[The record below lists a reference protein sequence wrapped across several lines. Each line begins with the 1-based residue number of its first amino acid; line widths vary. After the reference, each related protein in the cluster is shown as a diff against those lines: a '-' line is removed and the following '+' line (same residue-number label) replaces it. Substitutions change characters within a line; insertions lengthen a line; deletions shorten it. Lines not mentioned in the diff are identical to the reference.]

1 MCLWGGGGVSPI
13 AAWGYPPLEGKFFSP
28 KRGRFAPPPF
38 SEKSVTQPH
47 PTKFNSEFLI
57 EVKHSRKQ
65 KNLTLGSL
73 MSLVMFLLWLW
84 PYLKYLHLVNVWWVL
99 CIFAC
104 SKTLSAFLINPDLT
118 KLTSDLIWGQQ
129 RNACEKDRRKTR
141 GVGLHQFARS
151 ARPKIR
157 MQTYSCWA
165 KMPYMMFAGLSR

>member
-1 MCLWGGGGVSPI
+1 MCLWGGGDYLQLRLGGIIPLGENI
-13 AAWGYPPLEGKFFSP
+13 LAQKGADLPPLPFWKSLSP
-28 KRGRFAPPPF
+28 SQIQPSLTQAK
-38 SEKSVTQPH
+38 ELKSWVH
-47 PTKFNSEFLI
+47 LC
-57 EVKHSRKQ
+57 
-65 KNLTLGSL
+65 
-73 MSLVMFLLWLW
+73 LWLCFCCAFGNIW
-84 PYLKYLHLVNVWWVL
+84 NICIFAIPLVNVWWVL
-99 CIFAC
+99 CIFDC

-151 ARPKIR
+151 ARPKIQ